1 MPKKPIPM
9 PVADRPGFPSLADA
23 TERALER
30 QKTGPG
36 EYPAYIACPNDGS
49 ELLVTTQAL
58 RPTAPD
64 GSQCLRCPDCGWT
77 GSIPTGTGY

>member
-9 PVADRPGFPSLADA
+9 PVATQPDYPSLADA

-36 EYPAYIACPNDGS
+36 EYSAYIACPTCNS
-49 ELLVTTQAL
+49 ELVCTTPAL

-64 GSQCLRCPDCGWT
+64 GRQCLRCPDCGWE
-77 GSIPTGTGY
+77 GSIPSGTGY